1 MRIVLALFL
10 GMTLLQSNAQE
21 LIDSQKQE
29 IVFQSVNVIPMD
41 IEQVL
46 ENYDVVVSNGVIA
59 DIGPTRKVRYS
70 RNAVIIPAK
79 GKYMI
84 PGLVEMHAHIPQTEE
99 IEPMLEVLSLFST
112 NGVTTIRGMLGHIKH
127 LELKAK
133 IETGEIIGPTF
144 YTSGPSFNGNTAT
157 TPEVTAEM
165 VKEQFSMGYD
175 FLKIHPG
182 VSLASFNALVMTA
195 KKEKIPFAGHVPAEV
210 GIWKAINS
218 GYHSVDHL
226 DGIIEGLIPNVKS
239 LPEDQVGLFGVYG
252 ADKVNLSQLPKMLTA
267 LKDHNVW
274 LVPTES
280 LAERWLAFDKTSK
293 ELADAP
299 EMKYI
304 DAATTQ
310 NWINAHEDIL
320 KKSTAEGYKK
330 FSELRKKLIFDAHKS
345 GVRIVL
351 GSDAPQIFNVPG
363 FSVHHELQYYVNAGL
378 TPFEALQTA
387 TINGAAFFDRPTCGL
402 VMVGGISDL
411 VLLNGNPLTDI
422 SQTKNIEGVMMHTHY
437 LNKEYIDAA
446 QKKLVKK

>member
-1 MRIVLALFL
+1 MKRCLIFL
-10 GMTLLQSNAQE
+10 LSLWAVSAFGQE
-21 LIDSQKQE
+21 LIDSKNRE

-41 IEQVL
+41 IEQVF
-46 ENYDVVVSNGVIA
+46 ENYDVVVTNGVVA
-59 DIGPTRKVRYS
+59 DIGPTRKVKYS

-79 GKYMI
+79 GKYLI
-84 PGLVEMHAHIPQTEE
+84 PGLVEMHAHVPQTDEM
-99 IEPMLEVLSLFST
+99 EPILDVLNLFSI
-112 NGVTTIRGMLGHIKH
+112 NGVTTIRGMLGYIKH
-127 LELKAK
+127 LEVKAK
-133 IETGEIIGPTF
+133 IETGEIIGPTL
-144 YTSGPSFNGNTAT
+144 YTSGPSFNGTTAT

-182 VSLASFNALVMTA
+182 VSRASFDALVKTA
-195 KKEKIPFAGHVPAEV
+195 KKEKVLYAGHVPADV
-210 GIWKAINS
+210 GIWVAIDS
-218 GYHSVDHL
+218 DYHSIDHL
-226 DGIIEGLIPNVKS
+226 DGMIEALIPDVKK

-252 ADKVNLSQLPKMLTA
+252 ADKVKLTQLPKMLQA

-274 LVPTES
+274 LVPTEC

-293 ELADAP
+293 ELAEAP
-299 EMKYI
+299 EMKYM
-304 DAATTQ
+304 DAKTTQ
-310 NWINAHEDIL
+310 NWINAHEEIL

-330 FSELRKKLIFDAHKS
+330 FLELRKKLILESHKS

-402 VMVGGISDL
+402 VMVGGIADL

-422 SQTKNIEGVMMHTHY
+422 SQTQNIEGVMMHTHY
-437 LNKEYIDAA
+437 MNKEYIENMK
-446 QKKLVKK
+446 KKLVKK

>member
-1 MRIVLALFL
+1 MRFL
-10 GMTLLQSNAQE
+10 VTLLLAFAIVRSYAQVP
-21 LIDSQKQE
+21 IDSKNRE

-41 IEQVL
+41 IEQVF
-46 ENYDVVVSNGVIA
+46 ENYDVVVTDGIIA
-59 DIGPTRKVRYS
+59 DIGPTRKVKYS
-70 RNAVIIPAK
+70 KNAVIIPAK
-79 GKYMI
+79 GKYLI
-84 PGLVEMHAHIPQTEE
+84 PGLVDMHAHIPQTDDLAPRE
-99 IEPMLEVLSLFST
+99 EVLTLFAT

-133 IETGEIIGPTF
+133 IETGEILGPTF
-144 YTSGPSFNGNTAT
+144 FTSGPSFNGKTAT

-165 VKEQFSMGYD
+165 VREQFSMGYD

-182 VSLASFNALVMTA
+182 VSRASFDALVKAA
-195 KKEKIPFAGHVPAEV
+195 KKEKILYAGHVPADV
-210 GIWKAINS
+210 GIWVAIDS
-218 GYHSVDHL
+218 DYHSIDHL
-226 DGIIEGLIPNVKS
+226 DGMIEGLIPNVRK

-252 ADKVNLSQLPKMLTA
+252 ADKVNLAQLPKMLTA

-274 LVPTES
+274 LVPTEA
-280 LAERWLAFDKTSK
+280 LAERWLAQDKTSK
-293 ELADAP
+293 ELAEAP

-304 DAATTQ
+304 DAVTTQ
-310 NWINAHEDIL
+310 NWINAHEEIL

-330 FSELRKKLIFDAHKS
+330 FLDLRKKLIHDAHKA
-345 GVRIVL
+345 GVRIAL

-402 VMVGGISDL
+402 VMVGGIADL

-422 SQTKNIEGVMMHTHY
+422 SQTKNIEGVMLHTHY